1 MKTNALS
8 LEFMN
13 PYEVEIHY
21 KRPLF
26 SSMQKI
32 ASSLEA
38 TTVLRNYTD
47 ENVLDVKEF
56 FWTIFLSRANKILGI
71 STNASGTISGV
82 IVNYREIIQLT
93 LLSNASHIIVAH
105 NHPSGVLQP
114 SKDDKRI
121 TEMLQKGLNLFDAKL
136 LDHLILTSESYYSF
150 ADEGNL

>member
-1 MKTNALS
+1 MKTNAIS

-26 SSMQKI
+26 SSMQKV

-38 TTVLRNYTD
+38 NTILRNYIDT
-47 ENVLDVKEF
+47 NVLDVKEF
-56 FWTIFLSRANKILGI
+56 FWIILLSRANKVLGI
-71 STNASGTISGV
+71 STITIGNTSGV
-82 IVNYREIIQLT
+82 TVNYREIIQLT

-105 NHPSGVLQP
+105 NHPSGKLAP
-114 SKDDKRI
+114 SENDKRI
-121 TEMLQKGLNLFDAKL
+121 TEKLQEGLNLFDIKL
-136 LDHLILTSESYYSF
+136 LDHLILTSEAYYSF

>member
-8 LEFMN
+8 PEFMN

-38 TTVLRNYTD
+38 STILRNYIDT
-47 ENVLDVKEF
+47 NVLDVKEF
-56 FWTIFLSRANKILGI
+56 FWIILLSRANKILGI
-71 STNASGTISGV
+71 SAISSGTISGV
-82 IVNYREIIQLT
+82 LVNYREIIQLT

-105 NHPSGVLQP
+105 NHPSGKLAP
-114 SKDDKRI
+114 SENDRRI
-121 TEMLQKGLNLFDAKL
+121 TEKLQEGLNLFDAKL

-150 ADEGNL
+150 ADAGNL

>member
-32 ASSLEA
+32 TSSLEA
-38 TTVLRNYTD
+38 TTILRNYID
-47 ENVLDVKEF
+47 MNVLDVKEF

-71 STNASGTISGV
+71 STIASGTISGV

-105 NHPSGVLQP
+105 NHPSGVLKP

-121 TEMLQKGLNLFDAKL
+121 TEILQKGLNLFDAKL

-150 ADEGNL
+150 ADAGNL

>member
-38 TTVLRNYTD
+38 STILRNYIDT
-47 ENVLDVKEF
+47 NVLDVKEF
-56 FWTIFLSRANKILGI
+56 FWIILLSRANKVLGI
-71 STNASGTISGV
+71 STITIGNTSGV
-82 IVNYREIIQLT
+82 TVNYREIIQLT

-105 NHPSGVLQP
+105 NHPSGKLAP
-114 SKDDKRI
+114 SENDKSI
-121 TEMLQKGLNLFDAKL
+121 TEKLQEGLKLFDTKL
-136 LDHLILTSESYYSF
+136 LDHLILTSEAYYSF

>member
-121 TEMLQKGLNLFDAKL
+121 TEILQKGLSLFDAKL

-150 ADEGNL
+150 ADQGNL